1 MNLALCLALAL
12 IVLTAGC
19 GQASAAGLTGT
30 VQYAKSGGVAGI
42 SEQMR
47 IAADGRGKILKHAFR
62 LTATE
67 RSKLATAVGKADLAH
82 TKSPK
87 GGACCDL
94 LYYSIRYRGHE
105 VQWDDSS
112 RSLPRRISDL
122 YGMLSRLYEK
132 YES

>member
-1 MNLALCLALAL
+1 MK
-12 IVLTAGC
+12 ID
-19 GQASAAGLTGT
+19 
-30 VQYAKSGGVAGI
+30 
-42 SEQMR
+42 R
-47 IAADGRGKILKHAFR
+47 DGRGKILKRSFR

-82 TKSPK
+82 AKSPK

-112 RSLPRRISDL
+112 RSMPSRISDL
-122 YGMLSRLYEK
+122 YSMLSRLYEK